1 MLFEWK
7 QRREIEEKKIR
18 AKLEKAYEVEKSKV
32 ILLLDL
38 DLLFLSVC
46 DYEEVQQDL
55 PRVLEKH

>member
-32 ILLLDL
+32 IY
-38 DLLFLSVC
+38 FLI
-46 DYEEVQQDL
+46 
-55 PRVLEKH
+55 